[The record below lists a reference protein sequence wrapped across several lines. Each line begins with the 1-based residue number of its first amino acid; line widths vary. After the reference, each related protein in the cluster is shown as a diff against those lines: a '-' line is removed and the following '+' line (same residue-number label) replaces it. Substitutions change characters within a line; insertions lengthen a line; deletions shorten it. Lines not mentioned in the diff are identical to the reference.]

1 MAHAI
6 RENFPAAFLLQT
18 RVRKQPAVTFLLPW
32 GLRLRPQGFP
42 GAVLPYKMRFLFWW
56 DRMTLSPASLIITP
70 QHVVAAHLPAVC
82 WSSSV
87 MAGPSKL
94 KAMRNQPFLAAAR
107 ALQARRLCSL
117 FM

>member
-87 MAGPSKL
+87 MAGIKIEGNAESTIFGGGTC
-94 KAMRNQPFLAAAR
+94 ATG
-107 ALQARRLCSL
+107 QATV
-117 FM
+117 